1 MAYSKN
7 KRLLTSYFSVTIS
20 ISIVLFLIGA
30 FLLIAFNARKITN
43 DFKEKIPIT
52 IYLKNDA
59 KKIEIEQLIKKLN
72 IKDYTKSVNFISKE
86 KGAEILINE
95 IGEDFIEFYGSN
107 PLLNSID
114 VFLKSE
120 NVSTLIFDEV
130 SNELNKT
137 DFIDEIIYDAPL
149 ISLINDNINKI
160 KYWVLVI
167 AIFFL
172 IISIL
177 VINSSIRLSIYSN
190 RINIKTMQLVGAT
203 RRFIR
208 KPFIFTHVKLGLF
221 GAFLAIIMLSGSL
234 YYIQN
239 LFDYVSFESDIEIIL
254 TLFSAILIFSVII
267 TYLCTFFAT
276 RKFLKS
282 KIPNYLVPFS
292 FAIHPILVLLS
303 LFEVIRHLFLFY
315 IFS

>member
-1 MAYSKN
+1 MTNSKN
-7 KRLLTSYFSVTIS
+7 KRLFTSYFSVTLS

-52 IYLKNDA
+52 IYLKKEA

-72 IKDYTKSVNFISKE
+72 IKDYTGSVNYISKE
-86 KGAEILINE
+86 KGAEILIDE
-95 IGEDFIEFYGSN
+95 IGEDFVEFYGSN

-120 NVSTLIFDEV
+120 YVTTLVFDEV
-130 SNELNKT
+130 SNELGKT

-149 ISLINDNINKI
+149 ISLINENINKI
-160 KYWVLVI
+160 KYWVLGI
-167 AIFFL
+167 AVFFL

-203 RRFIR
+203 RGFIR
-208 KPFIFTHVKLGLF
+208 KPFILTHVKLGLF
-221 GAFLAIIMLSGSL
+221 GAFLAIVMLSGAL

-239 LFDYVSFESDIEIIL
+239 FFDYVNFESDIQIIMAM
-254 TLFSAILIFSVII
+254 FGAISIFSMLI

-276 RKFLKS
+276 QKFLKS
-282 KIPNYLVPFS
+282 KIDQLY
-292 FAIHPILVLLS
+292 
-303 LFEVIRHLFLFY
+303 
-315 IFS
+315 

>member
-59 KKIEIEQLIKKLN
+59 KKIEIEKLIKKLN

-114 VFLKSE
+114 VFLKYE

-276 RKFLKS
+276 QKFLKS
-282 KIPNYLVPFS
+282 KIDQLY
-292 FAIHPILVLLS
+292 
-303 LFEVIRHLFLFY
+303 
-315 IFS
+315 

>member
-1 MAYSKN
+1 MANSKN
-7 KRLLTSYFSVTIS
+7 KRLFTSYISVTVS

-52 IYLKNDA
+52 IYLKKEA

-72 IKDYTKSVNFISKE
+72 IKDYTGSVNYISKE
-86 KGAEILINE
+86 KGAEILIDE
-95 IGEDFIEFYGSN
+95 IGEDFVEFYGSN

-120 NVSTLIFDEV
+120 YVTTLVFDEV
-130 SNELNKT
+130 SNELGKT

-149 ISLINDNINKI
+149 VSLINENINKI
-160 KYWVLVI
+160 KYWVLGI
-167 AIFFL
+167 AVFFL

-203 RRFIR
+203 RGFIR
-208 KPFIFTHVKLGLF
+208 KPFILTHVKLGFF
-221 GAFLAIIMLSGSL
+221 GAFFAIVMLSGAL

-239 LFDYVSFESDIEIIL
+239 FFDYVNFESDIQIIMAM
-254 TLFSAILIFSVII
+254 FGAISIFSILI

-276 RKFLKS
+276 QKFLKS
-282 KIPNYLVPFS
+282 KIDQLY
-292 FAIHPILVLLS
+292 
-303 LFEVIRHLFLFY
+303 
-315 IFS
+315 

>member
-1 MAYSKN
+1 MAISKN
-7 KRLLTSYFSVTIS
+7 KRLLSSYFSVVLS
-20 ISIVLFLIGA
+20 ISIVLFMMGA
-30 FLLIAFNARKITN
+30 FFLIAFNASKISD

-72 IKDYTKSVNFISKE
+72 LKDYTNSINYISKE

-95 IGEDFIEFYGSN
+95 IGEDFIEFYGTN

-114 VFLKSE
+114 LFLKSE
-120 NVSTLIFDEV
+120 FVTTLVFDEI
-130 SNELNKT
+130 SNELNNT

-149 ISLINDNINKI
+149 VSLINDNINRI
-160 KYWVLVI
+160 KYWILGIVM
-167 AIFFL
+167 FFL

-190 RINIKTMQLVGAT
+190 RINIKTMQMVGAT

-208 KPFIFTHVKLGLF
+208 KPFISTHVKLGLI
-221 GAFLAIIMLSGSL
+221 GSLIAITLLSSSL

-239 LFDYVSFESDIEIIL
+239 NFEYFNFESEIPLIIL
-254 TLFSAILIFSVII
+254 MFAAISVFSIII

-276 RKFLKS
+276 QRFLKI
-282 KIPNYLVPFS
+282 KIEQLY
-292 FAIHPILVLLS
+292 
-303 LFEVIRHLFLFY
+303 
-315 IFS
+315 

>member
-1 MAYSKN
+1 MANSKN
-7 KRLLTSYFSVTIS
+7 KRLLTSYFSVTVS

-52 IYLKNDA
+52 IYLKKEA

-72 IKDYTKSVNFISKE
+72 IRDYTGSVNYISKE
-86 KGAEILINE
+86 KGAEILIDE

-120 NVSTLIFDEV
+120 YVTNLVFDEV
-130 SNELNKT
+130 SNELGKT

-149 ISLINDNINKI
+149 VSLINENINKI
-160 KYWVLVI
+160 KYWVLGI
-167 AIFFL
+167 AVFFL

-190 RINIKTMQLVGAT
+190 RMNIKTMQLVGAT
-203 RRFIR
+203 RGFIR
-208 KPFIFTHVKLGLF
+208 KPFILTHVKLGLF
-221 GAFLAIIMLSGSL
+221 GAFLAIVMLSGAL

-239 LFDYVSFESDIEIIL
+239 FFDYVNFESDIQIIL
-254 TLFSAILIFSVII
+254 AMFGAISIFSMLI

-276 RKFLKS
+276 QKFLKS
-282 KIPNYLVPFS
+282 KIDQLY
-292 FAIHPILVLLS
+292 
-303 LFEVIRHLFLFY
+303 
-315 IFS
+315 

>member
-1 MAYSKN
+1 MANSKN
-7 KRLLTSYFSVTIS
+7 KRLFTSYISVTVS

-52 IYLKNDA
+52 IYLKKEA

-72 IKDYTKSVNFISKE
+72 IKDYTGSVNYISKE
-86 KGAEILINE
+86 KGAEILIDE
-95 IGEDFIEFYGSN
+95 IGEDFVEFYGSN

-120 NVSTLIFDEV
+120 YVTTLVFDEV
-130 SNELNKT
+130 SNELGKT

-149 ISLINDNINKI
+149 VSLINENINKI
-160 KYWVLVI
+160 KYWVLGI
-167 AIFFL
+167 AVFFL

-203 RRFIR
+203 RGFIR
-208 KPFIFTHVKLGLF
+208 KPFILTHVKLGFF
-221 GAFLAIIMLSGSL
+221 GAFLAIVMLSGAL

-239 LFDYVSFESDIEIIL
+239 FFDYVNFESDIQIIMAMFGAISV
-254 TLFSAILIFSVII
+254 FSILI

-276 RKFLKS
+276 QKFLKS
-282 KIPNYLVPFS
+282 KIDQLY
-292 FAIHPILVLLS
+292 
-303 LFEVIRHLFLFY
+303 
-315 IFS
+315 

>member
-1 MAYSKN
+1 LANSKN
-7 KRLLTSYFSVTIS
+7 KRLLTSYFSVTVS

-52 IYLKNDA
+52 IYLKKEA

-72 IKDYTKSVNFISKE
+72 IKNYTGSVNYISKE
-86 KGAEILINE
+86 KGAEILIDE
-95 IGEDFIEFYGSN
+95 IGEDFVEFYGSN

-120 NVSTLIFDEV
+120 YVTTLVFDEV
-130 SNELNKT
+130 SNELGKT

-276 RKFLKS
+276 QKFLKS
-282 KIPNYLVPFS
+282 KIDQLY
-292 FAIHPILVLLS
+292 
-303 LFEVIRHLFLFY
+303 
-315 IFS
+315 

>member
-1 MAYSKN
+1 MAISKN
-7 KRLLTSYFSVTIS
+7 KRLLSSYFSVVLS
-20 ISIVLFLIGA
+20 ISIVLFMMGA
-30 FLLIAFNARKITN
+30 FFLIAFNASKISD

-72 IKDYTKSVNFISKE
+72 LKDYTNSINYISKE

-95 IGEDFIEFYGSN
+95 IGEDFIEFYGTN

-114 VFLKSE
+114 LFLKSE
-120 NVSTLIFDEV
+120 FVTTLVFDEI
-130 SNELNKT
+130 SNELNNT

-160 KYWVLVI
+160 KYWILGI
-167 AIFFL
+167 AMFFL

-190 RINIKTMQLVGAT
+190 RINIKTMQMVGAT

-208 KPFIFTHVKLGLF
+208 KPFISTHVKLGLI
-221 GAFLAIIMLSGSL
+221 GSLIAITLLSSSL

-239 LFDYVSFESDIEIIL
+239 NFEYFNFESEIPLIIL
-254 TLFSAILIFSVII
+254 MFAAISVFSIII

-276 RKFLKS
+276 QRFLKI
-282 KIPNYLVPFS
+282 KIEQLY
-292 FAIHPILVLLS
+292 
-303 LFEVIRHLFLFY
+303 
-315 IFS
+315 

>member
-1 MAYSKN
+1 MANSKN
-7 KRLLTSYFSVTIS
+7 KRLFTSYFSVTVS

-52 IYLKNDA
+52 IYLKKEA

-72 IKDYTKSVNFISKE
+72 IKDYTGSVNYISKE
-86 KGAEILINE
+86 KGAEILIDE
-95 IGEDFIEFYGSN
+95 IGEDFVEFYGSN

-120 NVSTLIFDEV
+120 YVTTLVFDEV
-130 SNELNKT
+130 SNELGKT

-149 ISLINDNINKI
+149 VSLINENINKI
-160 KYWVLVI
+160 KYWVLGI
-167 AIFFL
+167 AVFFL

-203 RRFIR
+203 RGFIR
-208 KPFIFTHVKLGLF
+208 KPFILTHVKLGLF
-221 GAFLAIIMLSGSL
+221 GAFLAIVMLSGAL

-239 LFDYVSFESDIEIIL
+239 FFDYVNFESDIQIIMAM
-254 TLFSAILIFSVII
+254 FGAISIFSIII

-276 RKFLKS
+276 QKFLKS
-282 KIPNYLVPFS
+282 KIDQLY
-292 FAIHPILVLLS
+292 
-303 LFEVIRHLFLFY
+303 
-315 IFS
+315 

>member
-1 MAYSKN
+1 MANSKN
-7 KRLLTSYFSVTIS
+7 KRLFTSYFSVTVS

-52 IYLKNDA
+52 IYLKKEA

-72 IKDYTKSVNFISKE
+72 IKDYTGSVNYISKE
-86 KGAEILINE
+86 KGAEILIDE
-95 IGEDFIEFYGSN
+95 IGEDFVEFYGSN

-120 NVSTLIFDEV
+120 YVTTLVFDEV
-130 SNELNKT
+130 SNELGKT

-149 ISLINDNINKI
+149 VSLINENINKI
-160 KYWVLVI
+160 KYWVLGI
-167 AIFFL
+167 AVFFL

-203 RRFIR
+203 RGFIR
-208 KPFIFTHVKLGLF
+208 KPFILTHVKLGLF
-221 GAFLAIIMLSGSL
+221 GAFLAIVMLSGAL

-239 LFDYVSFESDIEIIL
+239 FFDYINFESDIQIIMAM
-254 TLFSAILIFSVII
+254 FGAISIFSILI

-276 RKFLKS
+276 QKFLKS
-282 KIPNYLVPFS
+282 KIDQLY
-292 FAIHPILVLLS
+292 
-303 LFEVIRHLFLFY
+303 
-315 IFS
+315 

>member
-1 MAYSKN
+1 MANSKN
-7 KRLLTSYFSVTIS
+7 KRLFTSYFSVTVS

-52 IYLKNDA
+52 IYLKKEA

-72 IKDYTKSVNFISKE
+72 IKDYTGSVNYISKE
-86 KGAEILINE
+86 KGAEILIDE
-95 IGEDFIEFYGSN
+95 IGEDFVEFYGSN

-120 NVSTLIFDEV
+120 YVTTLVFDEV
-130 SNELNKT
+130 SNELGKT

-149 ISLINDNINKI
+149 ISLINENINKI
-160 KYWVLVI
+160 KYWVLGI
-167 AIFFL
+167 AVFFL
-172 IISIL
+172 LISIL

-203 RRFIR
+203 RSFIR
-208 KPFIFTHVKLGLF
+208 KPFILTHVKLGLF
-221 GAFLAIIMLSGSL
+221 GAFLAIVMLSGAL

-239 LFDYVSFESDIEIIL
+239 FFDYVNFESDIQIIL
-254 TLFSAILIFSVII
+254 AMFGAISIFSMLI

-276 RKFLKS
+276 QKFLKS
-282 KIPNYLVPFS
+282 KIDQLY
-292 FAIHPILVLLS
+292 
-303 LFEVIRHLFLFY
+303 
-315 IFS
+315 

>member
-1 MAYSKN
+1 MANSKN
-7 KRLLTSYFSVTIS
+7 KRLFTSYISVTVS

-52 IYLKNDA
+52 IYLKKEA

-72 IKDYTKSVNFISKE
+72 IKDYTGSVNYISKE
-86 KGAEILINE
+86 KGAEILIDE
-95 IGEDFIEFYGSN
+95 IGEDFVEFYGSN

-120 NVSTLIFDEV
+120 YVTTLVFDEV
-130 SNELNKT
+130 SNELGKT

-149 ISLINDNINKI
+149 VSLINENINKI
-160 KYWVLVI
+160 KYWVLGI
-167 AIFFL
+167 AVFFL

-203 RRFIR
+203 RGFIR
-208 KPFIFTHVKLGLF
+208 KPFILTHVKLGFF
-221 GAFLAIIMLSGSL
+221 GAFLAIVMLSGAL

-239 LFDYVSFESDIEIIL
+239 FFDYVNFESDIQIIMAM
-254 TLFSAILIFSVII
+254 FGAISIFSILI

-276 RKFLKS
+276 QKFLKS
-282 KIPNYLVPFS
+282 KIDQLY
-292 FAIHPILVLLS
+292 
-303 LFEVIRHLFLFY
+303 
-315 IFS
+315 

>member
-1 MAYSKN
+1 LAYSKN

-114 VFLKSE
+114 VFLKYE

-276 RKFLKS
+276 QKFLKS
-282 KIPNYLVPFS
+282 KIDQLY
-292 FAIHPILVLLS
+292 
-303 LFEVIRHLFLFY
+303 
-315 IFS
+315 

>member
-1 MAYSKN
+1 LANSKN
-7 KRLLTSYFSVTIS
+7 KRLLTSYFSVTVS

-30 FLLIAFNARKITN
+30 FLLIAFNASKITN

-52 IYLKNDA
+52 IYLKKEA

-72 IKDYTKSVNFISKE
+72 IKDYTGSVNYISKE
-86 KGAEILINE
+86 KGAEILIDE
-95 IGEDFIEFYGSN
+95 IGEDFVEFYGSN

-120 NVSTLIFDEV
+120 YVTTLVFDEV
-130 SNELNKT
+130 SNELGKT

-149 ISLINDNINKI
+149 VSLINENINKI
-160 KYWVLVI
+160 KYWVLGI
-167 AIFFL
+167 AVFFL

-203 RRFIR
+203 RGFIR
-208 KPFIFTHVKLGLF
+208 KPFILTHVKLGLF
-221 GAFLAIIMLSGSL
+221 GAFLAIVMLSGAL

-239 LFDYVSFESDIEIIL
+239 FFDYVNFESDIQIIMAM
-254 TLFSAILIFSVII
+254 FGAISIFSMLI

-276 RKFLKS
+276 QKFLKS
-282 KIPNYLVPFS
+282 KIDQLY
-292 FAIHPILVLLS
+292 
-303 LFEVIRHLFLFY
+303 
-315 IFS
+315 

>member
-276 RKFLKS
+276 QKFLKS
-282 KIPNYLVPFS
+282 KIDQLY
-292 FAIHPILVLLS
+292 
-303 LFEVIRHLFLFY
+303 
-315 IFS
+315 

>member
-1 MAYSKN
+1 MANSKN
-7 KRLLTSYFSVTIS
+7 KRLFTSYFSVTVS

-52 IYLKNDA
+52 IYLKKEA

-72 IKDYTKSVNFISKE
+72 IKDYTGSVNYISKE
-86 KGAEILINE
+86 KGAEILIDE
-95 IGEDFIEFYGSN
+95 IGEDFVEFYGSN

-120 NVSTLIFDEV
+120 YVTTLVFDEV
-130 SNELNKT
+130 SNELGKT

-149 ISLINDNINKI
+149 VSLINENINKI
-160 KYWVLVI
+160 KYWVLGI
-167 AIFFL
+167 AVFFL

-203 RRFIR
+203 RGFIR
-208 KPFIFTHVKLGLF
+208 KPFILTHVKLGLF
-221 GAFLAIIMLSGSL
+221 GAFLAIVMLSGAL

-239 LFDYVSFESDIEIIL
+239 FFDYVNFESDIQIIMAM
-254 TLFSAILIFSVII
+254 FGSISIFSMLI

-276 RKFLKS
+276 QKFLKS
-282 KIPNYLVPFS
+282 KIDQLY
-292 FAIHPILVLLS
+292 
-303 LFEVIRHLFLFY
+303 
-315 IFS
+315 

>member
-1 MAYSKN
+1 MANSKN
-7 KRLLTSYFSVTIS
+7 KRLFTSYFSVTVS

-52 IYLKNDA
+52 IYLKKEA

-72 IKDYTKSVNFISKE
+72 IKDYTGSVNYISKE
-86 KGAEILINE
+86 KGAEILIDE
-95 IGEDFIEFYGSN
+95 IGEDFVEFYGSN

-120 NVSTLIFDEV
+120 YVTTLVFDEV
-130 SNELNKT
+130 SNELGKT

-149 ISLINDNINKI
+149 VSLINENINKI
-160 KYWVLVI
+160 KYWVLGI
-167 AIFFL
+167 AVFFL

-203 RRFIR
+203 RGFIR
-208 KPFIFTHVKLGLF
+208 KPFILTHVKLGFF
-221 GAFLAIIMLSGSL
+221 GAFLAIVMLSGAL

-239 LFDYVSFESDIEIIL
+239 FFDYVNFESDIQIIMAM
-254 TLFSAILIFSVII
+254 FGAISIFSILI

-276 RKFLKS
+276 QKFLKS
-282 KIPNYLVPFS
+282 KIDQLY
-292 FAIHPILVLLS
+292 
-303 LFEVIRHLFLFY
+303 
-315 IFS
+315 

>member
-1 MAYSKN
+1 MANSKN
-7 KRLLTSYFSVTIS
+7 KRLFNSYISVTVS

-52 IYLKNDA
+52 IYLKKEA

-72 IKDYTKSVNFISKE
+72 IKDYTGSVNYISKE
-86 KGAEILINE
+86 KGAEILIDE
-95 IGEDFIEFYGSN
+95 IGEDFVEFYGSN

-120 NVSTLIFDEV
+120 YVTTLVFDEV
-130 SNELNKT
+130 SNELGKT

-149 ISLINDNINKI
+149 VSLINENINKI
-160 KYWVLVI
+160 KYWVLGI
-167 AIFFL
+167 AVFFL

-203 RRFIR
+203 RGFIR
-208 KPFIFTHVKLGLF
+208 KPFILTHVKLGFF
-221 GAFLAIIMLSGSL
+221 GAFLAIVMLSGAL

-239 LFDYVSFESDIEIIL
+239 FFDYVNFESDIQIIMAMFGAISV
-254 TLFSAILIFSVII
+254 FSILI

-276 RKFLKS
+276 QKFLKS
-282 KIPNYLVPFS
+282 KIDQLY
-292 FAIHPILVLLS
+292 
-303 LFEVIRHLFLFY
+303 
-315 IFS
+315 

>member
-1 MAYSKN
+1 MANSKN
-7 KRLLTSYFSVTIS
+7 KRLLTSYFSVTVS
-20 ISIVLFLIGA
+20 ISIVLFLIGS

-52 IYLKNDA
+52 IYLKKEA

-72 IKDYTKSVNFISKE
+72 IKDYTGSVNYISKE
-86 KGAEILINE
+86 KGAEILIDE
-95 IGEDFIEFYGSN
+95 IGEDFVEFYGSN

-120 NVSTLIFDEV
+120 YVTTLVFDEV
-130 SNELNKT
+130 SNELGKT

-149 ISLINDNINKI
+149 VSLINENINKI
-160 KYWVLVI
+160 KYWVLGI
-167 AIFFL
+167 AVFFL

-203 RRFIR
+203 RGFIR
-208 KPFIFTHVKLGLF
+208 KPFILTHVKLGFF
-221 GAFLAIIMLSGSL
+221 GAFLAIFMLSGAL

-239 LFDYVSFESDIEIIL
+239 FFDYVNFESDIQIIMAMFGAISV
-254 TLFSAILIFSVII
+254 FSILI

-276 RKFLKS
+276 QKFLKS
-282 KIPNYLVPFS
+282 KIDQLY
-292 FAIHPILVLLS
+292 
-303 LFEVIRHLFLFY
+303 
-315 IFS
+315 

>member
-1 MAYSKN
+1 MTNSKN
-7 KRLLTSYFSVTIS
+7 KRLFTSYFSVTVS

-52 IYLKNDA
+52 IYLKKEA

-72 IKDYTKSVNFISKE
+72 IKDYTGSVNYISKE
-86 KGAEILINE
+86 KGAEILIDE
-95 IGEDFIEFYGSN
+95 IGEDFVEFYGSN

-120 NVSTLIFDEV
+120 YVTTLVFDEV
-130 SNELNKT
+130 SNELGKT

-149 ISLINDNINKI
+149 VSLINENINKI
-160 KYWVLVI
+160 KYWVLGI
-167 AIFFL
+167 AVFFL

-203 RRFIR
+203 RGFIR
-208 KPFIFTHVKLGLF
+208 KPFILTHVKLGLF
-221 GAFLAIIMLSGSL
+221 GAFLAIVMLSGAL

-239 LFDYVSFESDIEIIL
+239 FFDYVNFESDIQIIMAM
-254 TLFSAILIFSVII
+254 FGAISIFSILI

-276 RKFLKS
+276 QKFLKS
-282 KIPNYLVPFS
+282 KIDQLY
-292 FAIHPILVLLS
+292 
-303 LFEVIRHLFLFY
+303 
-315 IFS
+315 

>member
-1 MAYSKN
+1 LANSKN
-7 KRLLTSYFSVTIS
+7 KRLFTSYFSVTLS

-52 IYLKNDA
+52 IYLKKEA

-72 IKDYTKSVNFISKE
+72 IKDYTGSVNYISKE
-86 KGAEILINE
+86 KGAEILIDE
-95 IGEDFIEFYGSN
+95 IGEDFVEFYGSN

-120 NVSTLIFDEV
+120 YVTTLVFDEV
-130 SNELNKT
+130 SNELGKT

-149 ISLINDNINKI
+149 VSLINENLNKI
-160 KYWVLVI
+160 KYWVLGI

-203 RRFIR
+203 RGFIR
-208 KPFIFTHVKLGLF
+208 KPFILTHVKLGLF
-221 GAFLAIIMLSGSL
+221 GAFLAIVMLSVAL

-239 LFDYVSFESDIEIIL
+239 FFDYVNFESDIQIIMAM
-254 TLFSAILIFSVII
+254 FGAISIFSMLI

-276 RKFLKS
+276 QKFLKS
-282 KIPNYLVPFS
+282 KIDQLY
-292 FAIHPILVLLS
+292 
-303 LFEVIRHLFLFY
+303 
-315 IFS
+315 

>member
-1 MAYSKN
+1 MANSKN
-7 KRLLTSYFSVTIS
+7 KRLFTSYFSVTVS

-52 IYLKNDA
+52 IYLKKEA

-72 IKDYTKSVNFISKE
+72 IKDYTGSVNYISKE
-86 KGAEILINE
+86 KGAEILIDE
-95 IGEDFIEFYGSN
+95 IGEDFVEFYGSN

-120 NVSTLIFDEV
+120 YVTTLVFDEV
-130 SNELNKT
+130 SNELGKT

-149 ISLINDNINKI
+149 VSLINENINKI
-160 KYWVLVI
+160 KYWVLGI
-167 AIFFL
+167 AVFFL

-203 RRFIR
+203 RGFIR
-208 KPFIFTHVKLGLF
+208 KPFILTHVKLGLF
-221 GAFLAIIMLSGSL
+221 GAFLAIVMLSGAL

-239 LFDYVSFESDIEIIL
+239 FFDYVNFESDIQIIMAM
-254 TLFSAILIFSVII
+254 FGAISIFSMLI

-276 RKFLKS
+276 QKFLKS
-282 KIPNYLVPFS
+282 KIDQLY
-292 FAIHPILVLLS
+292 
-303 LFEVIRHLFLFY
+303 
-315 IFS
+315 

>member
-1 MAYSKN
+1 MANSKN
-7 KRLLTSYFSVTIS
+7 KRLFTSYISVTVS

-52 IYLKNDA
+52 IYLKKEA

-72 IKDYTKSVNFISKE
+72 IKDYTGSVNYISKE
-86 KGAEILINE
+86 KGAEILIDE
-95 IGEDFIEFYGSN
+95 IGEDFVEFYGSN

-120 NVSTLIFDEV
+120 YVTTLVFDEV
-130 SNELNKT
+130 SNELGKT

-149 ISLINDNINKI
+149 VSLINENINKI
-160 KYWVLVI
+160 KYWVLGI
-167 AIFFL
+167 AVFFL

-203 RRFIR
+203 RGFIR
-208 KPFIFTHVKLGLF
+208 KPFILTHVKLGLF
-221 GAFLAIIMLSGSL
+221 GAFLAIVMLSGAL

-239 LFDYVSFESDIEIIL
+239 FFDYVNFESDIQIIMAMFGAISV
-254 TLFSAILIFSVII
+254 FSILI

-276 RKFLKS
+276 QKFLKS
-282 KIPNYLVPFS
+282 KIDQLY
-292 FAIHPILVLLS
+292 
-303 LFEVIRHLFLFY
+303 
-315 IFS
+315 

>member
-1 MAYSKN
+1 LANSKN
-7 KRLLTSYFSVTIS
+7 KRLFTSYFSVTVS

-52 IYLKNDA
+52 IYLKKEA

-72 IKDYTKSVNFISKE
+72 IKDYTGSVNYISKE
-86 KGAEILINE
+86 KGAEILIDE
-95 IGEDFIEFYGSN
+95 IGEDFVEFYGSN

-120 NVSTLIFDEV
+120 YVTTLVFDEV
-130 SNELNKT
+130 SNELGKT

-149 ISLINDNINKI
+149 VSLINENINKI
-160 KYWVLVI
+160 KYWVLGI
-167 AIFFL
+167 AVFFL

-203 RRFIR
+203 RGFIR
-208 KPFIFTHVKLGLF
+208 KPFILTHVKLGFF
-221 GAFLAIIMLSGSL
+221 GAFLAIVMLSGAL

-239 LFDYVSFESDIEIIL
+239 FFDYVNFESDIQIIMAM
-254 TLFSAILIFSVII
+254 FGAISIFSILI

-276 RKFLKS
+276 QKFLKS
-282 KIPNYLVPFS
+282 KIDQLY
-292 FAIHPILVLLS
+292 
-303 LFEVIRHLFLFY
+303 
-315 IFS
+315 

>member
-1 MAYSKN
+1 MANSKN
-7 KRLLTSYFSVTIS
+7 KRLFTSYFSVTLS

-52 IYLKNDA
+52 IYLKKEA

-72 IKDYTKSVNFISKE
+72 IKDYTGSVNYISKE
-86 KGAEILINE
+86 KGAEILIDE
-95 IGEDFIEFYGSN
+95 IGEDFVEFYGSN

-120 NVSTLIFDEV
+120 YVTTLVFDEV
-130 SNELNKT
+130 SNELGKT

-149 ISLINDNINKI
+149 VSLINENINKI
-160 KYWVLVI
+160 KYWVLGI
-167 AIFFL
+167 AVFFL

-203 RRFIR
+203 RGFIR
-208 KPFIFTHVKLGLF
+208 KPFILTHVKLGFF
-221 GAFLAIIMLSGSL
+221 GAFLAIVMLSGAL

-239 LFDYVSFESDIEIIL
+239 FFDYVNFESDIQIIMAM
-254 TLFSAILIFSVII
+254 FGAISIFSILI

-276 RKFLKS
+276 QKFLKS
-282 KIPNYLVPFS
+282 KIDQLY
-292 FAIHPILVLLS
+292 
-303 LFEVIRHLFLFY
+303 
-315 IFS
+315 